1 LNLPSRKVLPIRS
14 ASAAATRVS
23 FPWWYTF
30 MRIGIGG
37 PRLQPLDELI
47 LVFRGA
53 VDLSF
58 LGPAL
63 QPRVDLRG
71 RDPAFLG
78 DADDVLVIRDAIGSR
93 ELVDDVTD
101 RDDLFAL
108 GLTDA
113 SLDDVDVEATFLAR
127 DLAHPILDDPH
138 RALRVVRGHGLAE
151 PHPRSRLCEADDR
164 LELAWGDRDTGTRRF
179 PCPSDVQVFFLD
191 DRHGLDR
198 HDGVDAF
205 RVGHVLAQEVR
216 IQVRRVRFLEG
227 LRLLGGQ
234 PGLAPPPDLA
244 DAVAFQDVLRQ
255 LPIAVR
261 LRAI

>member
-1 LNLPSRKVLPIRS
+1 MMSRMEMICSRCDWLIPVWMMSMSKRPSSPATLPIQYSTIRTARS
-14 ASAAATRVS
+14 ASS
-23 FPWWYTF
+23 
-30 MRIGIGG
+30 
-37 PRLQPLDELI
+37 
-47 LVFRGA
+47 A
-53 VDLSF
+53 V
-58 LGPAL
+58 
-63 QPRVDLRG
+63 
-71 RDPAFLG
+71 
-78 DADDVLVIRDAIGSR
+78 
-93 ELVDDVTD
+93 T
-101 RDDLFAL
+101 
-108 GLTDA
+108 A
-113 SLDDVDVEATFLAR
+113 SL
-127 DLAHPILDDPH
+127 
-138 RALRVVRGHGLAE
+138 
-151 PHPRSRLCEADDR
+151 SRLREADDR

-261 LRAI
+261 LRAIDHGEDDVETAEQGRR